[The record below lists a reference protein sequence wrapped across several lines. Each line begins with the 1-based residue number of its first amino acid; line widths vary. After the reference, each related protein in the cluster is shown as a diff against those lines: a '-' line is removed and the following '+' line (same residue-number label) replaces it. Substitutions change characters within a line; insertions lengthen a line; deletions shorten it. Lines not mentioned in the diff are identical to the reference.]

1 MSLHSS
7 LLAFSGLACACF
19 VTDLAFTSTS
29 NELMNLLLAMRREV
43 SNSRPRTT
51 EFISYC
57 EWCVRIRYTL
67 VMMVQRETWCRV
79 CRASKHVAQN
89 TKGMKLKW
97 RCENPSKERIGNR
110 SHDGKMNRSQDR
122 NAGPGTEAAG
132 RWFSAKLDCV
142 TVRATTRPS
151 APSVESMHECPSE
164 ATADAHVKM
173 WMSQKGKR
181 IQGKTNS
188 RKPSKLNFRKRNP
201 HHFLA
206 VYCVDR

>member
-57 EWCVRIRYTL
+57 DVYESDTPWSWSK
-67 VMMVQRETWCRV
+67 EKHDDSFCR
-79 CRASKHVAQN
+79 SLKHVAQN

-122 NAGPGTEAAG
+122 NAAQGQGQRQRGAG
-132 RWFSAKLDCV
+132 V
-142 TVRATTRPS
+142 
-151 APSVESMHECPSE
+151 
-164 ATADAHVKM
+164 
-173 WMSQKGKR
+173 G
-181 IQGKTNS
+181 
-188 RKPSKLNFRKRNP
+188 
-201 HHFLA
+201 
-206 VYCVDR
+206 